1 MTCQSF
7 HQVEIECDH
16 KYLTYIQITT
26 PDACMKVLGNT
37 DRTSVLSDSTIL
49 AIFVLLDS
57 TKNRYWLGT
66 VLRKIV
72 SYTKLR
78 TKFVLFL
85 GHLEFVLYRTRF

>member
-16 KYLTYIQITT
+16 KYRTYIQITT

-49 AIFVLLDS
+49 AICVLLDRVQDIS
-57 TKNRYWLGT
+57 K
-66 VLRKIV
+66 
-72 SYTKLR
+72 
-78 TKFVLFL
+78 
-85 GHLEFVLYRTRF
+85 